1 MLLRKFLHGFNMR
14 DAKSVSIPI
23 APHFKLSSS
32 QCPSSD
38 EDVEYMSIIPYSSV
52 VGSSMYDIVC
62 SRLDLSCV
70 MILISRYMAIPGK
83 EHWKA
88 AQ

>member
-23 APHFKLSSS
+23 APHFKPSSS

-38 EDVEYMSIIPYSSV
+38 EDTEYMTRILYSCV
-52 VGSSMYDIVC
+52 VGSLIYVMVY
-62 SRLDLSCV
+62 SRPATS
-70 MILISRYMAIPGK
+70 LISRYMA
-83 EHWKA
+83 
-88 AQ
+88 